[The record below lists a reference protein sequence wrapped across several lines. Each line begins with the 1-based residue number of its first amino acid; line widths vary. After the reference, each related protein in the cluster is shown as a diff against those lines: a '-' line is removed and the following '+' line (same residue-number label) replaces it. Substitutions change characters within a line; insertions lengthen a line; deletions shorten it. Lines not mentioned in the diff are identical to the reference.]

1 MNSFVYKQ
9 GRMMNEYFRRR
20 ASMLTAMNRKS
31 KGPQFRV
38 NNDWF
43 NRIMGVGPIYAVPK
57 ALKEAG
63 LNQADIDYYELNEA
77 FASQS
82 LAVIRELVLDESKV
96 NIYGGAIAL
105 GHPLG
110 CTGTKLS
117 IQLINALQQNNK
129 KYGVVTMCVG
139 TGQGAAGV
147 FEKL

>member
-1 MNSFVYKQ
+1 
-9 GRMMNEYFRRR
+9 
-20 ASMLTAMNRKS
+20 
-31 KGPQFRV
+31 
-38 NNDWF
+38 
-43 NRIMGVGPIYAVPK
+43 MGVGPIYAVPK

-82 LAVIRELVLDESKV
+82 LAVIRELALDESKV